1 MARGKAEKR
10 LETEKS
16 RRVAFETRSSE
27 ETVEKESPADN
38 SPVPLEYAGGA
49 RNRCSTDPDT
59 VVALWRTLATK
70 KKPVEL
76 LPFRE
81 HGEHGRSSN
90 LARAAL

>member
-1 MARGKAEKR
+1 MWSAQSGAWESGEAPRNGKIS
-10 LETEKS
+10 S
-16 RRVAFETRSSE
+16 RSRE

-81 HGEHGRSSN
+81 HGEHGRS
-90 LARAAL
+90 

>member
-49 RNRCSTDPDT
+49 RNRCS
-59 VVALWRTLATK
+59 
-70 KKPVEL
+70 
-76 LPFRE
+76 
-81 HGEHGRSSN
+81 
-90 LARAAL
+90 

>member
-1 MARGKAEKR
+1 MGKRRSASKR
-10 LETEKS
+10 KNL
-16 RRVAFETRSSE
+16 VALETRSSE

-70 KKPVEL
+70 KKLVEL